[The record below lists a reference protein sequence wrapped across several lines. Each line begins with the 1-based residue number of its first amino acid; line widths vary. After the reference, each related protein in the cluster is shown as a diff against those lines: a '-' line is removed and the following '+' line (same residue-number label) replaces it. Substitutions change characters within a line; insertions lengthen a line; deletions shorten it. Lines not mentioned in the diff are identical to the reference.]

1 MRVAI
6 IGAGYVGLVTGVGL
20 ASKGHDVV
28 LADRDAA
35 TVARLNAGTPHIHER
50 DLPDL
55 LRSVLRAERLRATGV
70 LADALAGAE
79 IVLIA
84 VGTPTRDG
92 AIDLR
97 QVERAAHGSG
107 AFLAATDAFLP
118 VVVKSTVVPGTTDG
132 RVRACLAEASGRPR
146 AFGLG
151 MNPEFLREGDAVADV
166 LAPDRI
172 VLGHEDAATLAALE
186 RLYAPWDC
194 DKLRVSTRT
203 AELIK
208 YANNALLAVQISA
221 ANEIAGLADAL
232 GGIDAMDVMRGVGLD
247 RRWRP
252 VGADGVRVA
261 APILD
266 YLVPGCG
273 FGGSCLPKDVQALR
287 TLGRAHGQRMQVL
300 DAVLAVNAGQPAQV
314 GALLAADAAPL
325 DGRACLVLGLAFK
338 PGTDDVRD
346 SASLAVVADLLAR
359 GARVA
364 AHDPVAA
371 GNFRR
376 ALGVSAARVR
386 FVEDWRGEVAGA
398 DAVVVATAWPEY
410 RALADVP
417 LAGKRVL
424 DARRMFAPADL
435 PGARYLAIGRR
446 AA

>member
-1 MRVAI
+1 MRAAI

-20 ASKGHDVV
+20 AARGHHVTVV
-28 LADRDAA
+28 DLDSA
-35 TVARLNAGTPHIHER
+35 TVARLNAGEPPIHER
-50 DLPDL
+50 GLPDR
-55 LRSVLRAERLRATGV
+55 LRDVVRAGRFRATGM
-70 LADALAGAE
+70 LAEALVGAE
-79 IVLIA
+79 IALIA

-97 QVERAAHGSG
+97 QVERAARGIG
-107 AFLAATDAFLP
+107 TFLATAEKFLP

-132 RVRACLAEASGRPR
+132 VVRAELTAASGRPR

-151 MNPEFLREGDAVADV
+151 MNPEFLREGEAVADV

-172 VLGHEDAATLAALE
+172 VLGHEDAVTLAALE

-194 DKLRVSTRT
+194 DKLRVNTRT

-221 ANEIAGLADAL
+221 ANEIAGLASAL
-232 GGIDAMDVMRGVGLD
+232 GGIDAMEVMRGVGLD

-252 VGADGVRVA
+252 VGADGGRA
-261 APILD
+261 PAPILD

-287 TLGRAHGQRMQVL
+287 TLGRANGQSMRLL
-300 DAVLAVNAGQPAQV
+300 DAVLAVNAAQPAQV
-314 GALLAADAAPL
+314 GAILAADAPPL
-325 DGRACLVLGLAFK
+325 EGRACLVLGLAFK

-346 SASLAVVADLLAR
+346 SASLAVVSDLLAR
-359 GARVA
+359 GASVT

-376 ALGVSAARVR
+376 ALGTSASRVR
-386 FVEDWRGEVAGA
+386 FVDDWRGEVAGA
-398 DAVVVATAWPEY
+398 EAVVVTTAWPEY
-410 RALADVP
+410 RALIQVP

-424 DARRMFAPADL
+424 DARRMFAPAEL